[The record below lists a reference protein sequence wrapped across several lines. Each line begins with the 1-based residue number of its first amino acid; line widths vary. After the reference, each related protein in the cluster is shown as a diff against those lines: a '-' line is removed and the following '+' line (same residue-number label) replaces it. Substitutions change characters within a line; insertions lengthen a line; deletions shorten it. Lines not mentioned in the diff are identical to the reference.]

1 MGAASKMKYGLGY
14 RTSTATVTAVL
25 PAPEAG
31 TPSHPRPTWGKLWK
45 WFWRIPWIPM
55 AYQCVKV
62 RNEMSQGLRV
72 ALPNDSVILNSVV
85 INLKTRYFNGG
96 LLLNFWSVYLE
107 LGDGLWCIWWSIAC
121 DSPELHMCDV
131 AHSAKIIFPVYFAT
145 VSQWLGCVVP
155 YQGHISSQIC
165 SILTLSFH
173 TCRPFQRN
181 YR

>member
-25 PAPEAG
+25 PAPEA
-31 TPSHPRPTWGKLWK
+31 PSHPRPTWGKLWK

-72 ALPNDSVILNSVV
+72 ALPNDSVVLNSVV

-121 DSPELHMCDV
+121 DSLVSVLPGSRLRPNLLNAYLEL
-131 AHSAKIIFPVYFAT
+131 P
-145 VSQWLGCVVP
+145 
-155 YQGHISSQIC
+155 QGRFNETISK
-165 SILTLSFH
+165 
-173 TCRPFQRN
+173 
-181 YR
+181 